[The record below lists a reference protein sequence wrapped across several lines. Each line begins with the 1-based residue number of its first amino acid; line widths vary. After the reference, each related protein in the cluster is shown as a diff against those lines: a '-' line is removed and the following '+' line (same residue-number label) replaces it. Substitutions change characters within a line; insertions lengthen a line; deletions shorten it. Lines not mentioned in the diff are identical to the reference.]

1 MVPTDGKGSFCPS
14 SFAGIGGAVG
24 PLNGGRR
31 SDGVLLDGSALNV
44 LSLKSLGL
52 PRWRLSI
59 CWDRWLELRWLEWV
73 SERISPET
81 GVLPSRSGMIY
92 GTGPLL
98 LLPFLLEDILESF
111 LVWAIV

>member
-1 MVPTDGKGSFCPS
+1 
-14 SFAGIGGAVG
+14 
-24 PLNGGRR
+24 
-31 SDGVLLDGSALNV
+31 VLPNRTTLNV

-59 CWDRWLELRWLEWV
+59 GWDRWLELRCLERV

-81 GVLPSRSGMIY
+81 GVLPSRSGMVY

-98 LLPFLLEDILESF
+98 LLPFLLEDSLKSF
-111 LVWAIV
+111 LV